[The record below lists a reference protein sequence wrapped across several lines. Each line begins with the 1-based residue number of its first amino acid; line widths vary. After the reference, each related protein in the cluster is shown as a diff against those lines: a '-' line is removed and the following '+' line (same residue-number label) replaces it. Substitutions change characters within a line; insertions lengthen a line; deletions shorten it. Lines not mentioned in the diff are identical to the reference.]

1 MGVHPWDNS
10 IGEGGANLGTK
21 IDSCTPYPWF
31 LPNSFLPWSVW
42 LSGGYLGTICLW
54 WSTWWPVPMRM
65 CVRMYVCASGGL
77 QAVMVGLVLL
87 YSLFLIMFV
96 WWPGLCYATRSGLK
110 LPKLFCPRINIM
122 LTRDEFALCLALLL
136 LHRNKAG
143 QSQAE
148 PQKQEKNPGKGEK
161 GGISFLFL
169 CKQREEIMKGCIISF
184 VAKIR
189 RNKSQSKKSL

>member
-1 MGVHPWDNS
+1 MPLMVYLM
-10 IGEGGANLGTK
+10 A
-21 IDSCTPYPWF
+21 CTYAY
-31 LPNSFLPWSVW
+31 VCA
-42 LSGGYLGTICLW
+42 YVCVCLW
-54 WSTWWPVPMRM
+54 WPSGGHGWSGLALFPFFN
-65 CVRMYVCASGGL
+65 YVC
-77 QAVMVGLVLL
+77 LVAG
-87 YSLFLIMFV
+87 V
-96 WWPGLCYATRSGLK
+96 VPGLCYATKTGLK
-110 LPKLFCPRINIM
+110 YSYKICPRINIM